1 MPTNTLSDAIC
12 KGSRSKD
19 KDYKLFDGGGLFLFV
34 ARSGMKSWRC
44 SYRLDG
50 KPKTKAL
57 GKYPAMS
64 LADARAARD
73 ALKATLQTGGDPMAE
88 RLAKRSRHSKTF
100 MSLSEASETYW
111 DGRKD
116 LTDGYVAN
124 AKRGIEMHLVKSLGD
139 LHIGSITKDM
149 LLNELN
155 LMDAG
160 GLYVYVRRVRMWVA
174 QVFEWAIEQ
183 GYASINPAAQI
194 RPEKAFSRRKVKH
207 FPALDLHQMP
217 AFMQRMAMERDIQSV
232 LACRL
237 LAMTWVRTTELR
249 MMRWEELIDE
259 DLWLIPAGKMKR
271 SKDHLVPLSTQ
282 ALTLLKRLRGM
293 TKSEY
298 VFPASHRIDRPMSEN
313 AILYMIGR
321 IGYAGK
327 MTGHGFRTVA
337 STWANERG
345 FNADAIERQLA
356 HVPDDAIRAIYNR
369 AEYLPERRRM
379 LQEWADWLYLI
390 ESTGQI
396 DTELPERRETPSP
409 AFA

>member
-12 KGSRSKD
+12 KGSRPKD

-34 ARSGMKSWRC
+34 ATSGLKSWRC
-44 SYRLDG
+44 SYRIDG

-88 RLAKRSRHSKTF
+88 RLAKRLKSGKTF
-100 MSLSEASETYW
+100 MSLEIASDTYW
-111 DGRKD
+111 DGRED
-116 LTDGYVAN
+116 ITAGYRDN
-124 AKRGIEMHLVKSLGD
+124 AKRGIEMHLEPAMGD
-139 LHIGSITKDM
+139 LHIGSITKEQ
-149 LLNELN
+149 LLDQLN
-155 LMDAG
+155 VMNAN
-160 GLYVYVRRVRMWVA
+160 GLFVYVRRVRMWVD

-207 FPALDLHQMP
+207 FPALDLRQMP

-249 MMRWEELIDE
+249 MMRWEELIDD

-379 LQEWADWLYLI
+379 LQEWADWLDLI

-396 DTELPERRETPSP
+396 DTELPERRETPAP